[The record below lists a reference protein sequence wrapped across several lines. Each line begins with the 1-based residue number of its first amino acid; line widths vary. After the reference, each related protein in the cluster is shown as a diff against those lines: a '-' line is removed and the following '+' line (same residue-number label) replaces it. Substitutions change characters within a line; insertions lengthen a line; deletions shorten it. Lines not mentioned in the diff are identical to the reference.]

1 MGVVDDELSEET
13 QAYRASQLE
22 KWDFLIAQHA
32 DYLAD
37 AQKHTKDYAAAS
49 AAAGKYVRGSV
60 RVFVLD
66 LLSRVSPSELPEY
79 LRRMSPTWPDT
90 TEVLLGE
97 VVVPQ
102 MVVRSFP
109 HRQQAQQLDELT
121 VAVAADNA
129 RWGKALDDF
138 AEFTGQTIRD
148 IGAVGGDVART
159 VAWVPVILAG
169 ALGIGAAIA
178 GVAYVFKR
186 A

>member
-1 MGVVDDELSEET
+1 MVDDELSEET
-13 QAYRASQLE
+13 QAYRASQLQ
-22 KWDFLIAQHA
+22 KWDYLIAQHA

-37 AQKHTKDYAAAS
+37 AQKYTEDYAAAS
-49 AAAGKYVRGSV
+49 AAAGKHVRGGV
-60 RVFVLD
+60 RVFILDVLT
-66 LLSRVSPSELPEY
+66 RVPAGELADY
-79 LRRMSPTWPDT
+79 LRRMPPTWPDN
-90 TEVLLGE
+90 TEVLLDD

-121 VAVAADNA
+121 VAVAEDNA

-138 AEFTGQTIRD
+138 ATYTGQTIRD

-159 VAWVPVILAG
+159 MAWVPVVLAG
-169 ALGIGAAIA
+169 ALGVGAAIA